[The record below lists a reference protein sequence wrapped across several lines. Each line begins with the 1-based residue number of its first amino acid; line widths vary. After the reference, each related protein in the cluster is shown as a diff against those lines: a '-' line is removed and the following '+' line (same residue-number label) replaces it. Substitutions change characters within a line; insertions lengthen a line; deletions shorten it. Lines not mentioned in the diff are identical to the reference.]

1 MGASA
6 PVSFYWIICMA
17 LSNAVYTGNGSN
29 NNFNVT
35 FPYLR
40 QQDVVVLVNGVSVTY
55 SFISSGI
62 VQTTVAP
69 ANGARVVVKRVT
81 PTSPLVDFNDAS
93 TLTEADLDTSKLQSF
108 YIAQEALDALTDNL
122 ALDYADDK
130 FNAQSKRIKN
140 LQAPLNASDA
150 ATKDYVDTVMSGVN
164 PISGLPAANVTVANG
179 TGLSAANVQAALAE
193 LTTEKAEAS
202 HAHTIANVTGLQAA
216 LDAKVDDSQV
226 SAFALT
232 LLDDVDAATARATL
246 NAASTSVATTVAHG
260 LMASTDKVKLNALT
274 NVPDVIF
281 QDQKLSG
288 SGGGTPSAGAWNKR
302 DLNTTLR
309 NTLGSDAVLSSSV
322 VALAAGTYV
331 ARWVAPHMQI
341 AGMRTRLRD
350 TTNGTTLGLSNW
362 NVSGSGDRFHGAQT
376 EGVAVFTLAGTANIE
391 LQYYSG
397 GSAGSGLGYAS
408 STGEAEVYSTL
419 EITKVR

>member
-93 TLTEADLDTSKLQSF
+93 TLTEADLDTAKLQSF

-193 LTTEKAEAS
+193 LATEKAEAS

-260 LMASTDKVKLNALT
+260 LMSSTDKIKVDALT

-281 QDQKLSG
+281 QDQKTSG
-288 SGGGTPSAGAWNKR
+288 TAGGTPSAVAWTKR
-302 DLNTTLR
+302 DLNTTVR
-309 NTLGSDAVLSSSV
+309 NALGSDAVLSSNV

-331 ARWVAPHMQI
+331 ARWRAPHYQN
-341 AGMRTRLRD
+341 ALMRTRLRD
-350 TTNGTTLGLSNW
+350 TTNGVTLGLSTAAFSNHTSYW
-362 NVSGSGDRFHGAQT
+362 TGAFT
-376 EGVAVFTLAGTANIE
+376 DGVAAFTLSAPANIE

-397 GSAGSGLGYAS
+397 TGTGSGLGVAS
-408 STGEAEVYSTL
+408 NTGEAEVYSTL